1 MTVFQEW
8 CISLLKVMYMPLKRK
23 QIYLDTVNNRRIE
36 QLARA
41 TGLSEA
47 EHIRRAIASYVAD
60 RPDAKGT
67 ETPLLEMIGIC
78 DNKSGP
84 RDGAVH
90 HDRYLYGRKR

>member
-1 MTVFQEW
+1 
-8 CISLLKVMYMPLKRK
+8 MPLKRK
-23 QIYLDTVNNRRIE
+23 QVYLDAENDRRIA
-36 QLARA
+36 QLARG

-60 RPDAKGT
+60 LPDAQGT
-67 ETPLLEMIGIC
+67 RDPLLEMIGIC